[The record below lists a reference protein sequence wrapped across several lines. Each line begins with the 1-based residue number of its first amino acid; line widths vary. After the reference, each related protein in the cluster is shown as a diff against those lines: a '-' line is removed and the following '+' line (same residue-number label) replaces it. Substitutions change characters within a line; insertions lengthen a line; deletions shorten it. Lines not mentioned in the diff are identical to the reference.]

1 MGKFR
6 FLETIGTWFPL
17 MLATNRVYDKRK
29 LMFLR
34 RLVEK
39 EGGAPLGVAVAVGVI
54 LFLSAFLICRHTPPE
69 PLYMGK
75 PASYWV
81 QEAIS
86 RPPGTNTLDALR
98 TLGPLAILPLLD
110 AMQIRHWG
118 EGPLRDRLYEKR
130 PWKWRQH
137 FNSSGAESQIRECAY
152 MVLNRISD
160 SVRPSDAAVLLPRLV
175 PLLVE
180 FDERPSESLVD
191 GGSGAKIPFGVSVQ
205 SLATEMLANLG
216 ANAAPAVPA
225 LIRALGDDKWIRY
238 NSASVPYVLGRIGPA
253 AKRAIP
259 ALKASLQKGP
269 SNRLSSVLEAIW
281 LIDPSEAE
289 FGIPLIE
296 AALKSTEPYES
307 FGAARLLWKMTGD
320 NSQSLPVL
328 LGLLRANESPWR
340 VHVLRALG
348 EFGPEAR
355 SALPVIKMLAKDPSD
370 EIAEA
375 ALETLAKI
383 DPGTHRN

>member
-1 MGKFR
+1 
-6 FLETIGTWFPL
+6 
-17 MLATNRVYDKRK
+17 
-29 LMFLR
+29 MFLR
-34 RLVEK
+34 RIVEK
-39 EGGAPLGVAVAVGVI
+39 ARGAPLKVAVAVGVI
-54 LFLSAFLICRHTPPE
+54 LFLSAFLISRHKPPE

-118 EGPLRDRLYEKR
+118 EGPLRDRLYDKL

-137 FNSSGAESQIRECAY
+137 FNSSGAESQIRERAC

-160 SVRPSDAAVLLPRLV
+160 SVGPSDAPVLLPRLV

-180 FDERPSESLVD
+180 FDERPSESTMD
-191 GGSGAKIPFGVSVQ
+191 AGSRAKIPFGVSVR
-205 SLATEMLANLG
+205 SLTTDMLANLG
-216 ANAAPAVPA
+216 ANAAPAVPT

-238 NSASVPYVLGRIGPA
+238 NSTSVPYTLGRIGPS

-259 ALKASLQKGP
+259 ALKALLQKGP

-281 LIDPSEAE
+281 LIDPPEAE
-289 FGIPLIE
+289 FGIPLLE

-307 FGAARLLWKMTGD
+307 FSAARQLWKMTGD

-328 LGLLRANESPWR
+328 LSLLRANDSPWR
-340 VHVLRALG
+340 LHTLRALG
-348 EFGPEAR
+348 EFGPAAR
-355 SALPVIKMLAKDPSD
+355 SALPAIKMLTEDPSD